1 MSKEYII
8 TMTAANRVGILAAV
22 THAMSELGGD
32 LIEPRQTV
40 VRGFFTMIFAAVF
53 PEHREP
59 DVILDH
65 LRDVCRPFGIEV
77 GLKDPNEEILP
88 TESTTSNDRV
98 VVRLEGRN
106 APGLLHQIGKTISVA
121 GGDIVNL
128 RAVCSD
134 DRQTFSASLH
144 LDVSEQTTRLF
155 ERLQE
160 LGLQC
165 GFTPSI
171 ESIDNASPARIAAE

>member
-1 MSKEYII
+1 MGKEYII

-22 THAMSELGGD
+22 TNAMAELGGD
-32 LIEPRQTV
+32 LIETRQTV

-53 PEHREP
+53 PDHREP

-77 GLKDPNEEILP
+77 GLKDPTEEILP
-88 TESTTSNDRV
+88 EASTNCDRV

-121 GGDIVNL
+121 GSDIVNL
-128 RAVCSD
+128 RAVSSD
-134 DRQTFSASLH
+134 DGRTFCASLH
-144 LDVSEQTTRLF
+144 LDVSEETTYLF

-160 LGLQC
+160 LGRQC
-165 GFTPSI
+165 GFIPSI
-171 ESIDNASPARIAAE
+171 EALENVSPSRIAAK

>member
-1 MSKEYII
+1 MGKEYII

-22 THAMSELGGD
+22 TNAMSELGGD
-32 LIEPRQTV
+32 LIETRQTV
-40 VRGFFTMIFAAVF
+40 VRGFFTMIFAAIF

-77 GLKDPNEEILP
+77 GLKDPTEEILP
-88 TESTTSNDRV
+88 DQSTMGDRV

-106 APGLLHQIGKTISVA
+106 APGLLHQIAKTISVA
-121 GGDIVNL
+121 GDDIINL

-134 DRQTFSASLH
+134 DRETFSASLH
-144 LDVSEQTTRLF
+144 LNVCQETTHLF

-171 ESIDNASPARIAAE
+171 ETLDNASPSRIAVE